1 MAIPSRPPPEL
12 PCHLQRYV
20 VGQDYGA
27 YTPRDQAVWR
37 HILRQL
43 TTRLEGRAHPSY
55 LAGLAQ
61 AGISVER
68 IPSLEEMNAKLARI
82 GWRAVAVKGFIPP
95 AVFTEL
101 QSLGVLAIAAD
112 IRSVDHLDYTPA
124 PDIVHES
131 AGHAP
136 ILADPGYARYLQR
149 CGVAGFKAIAS
160 LEDQEVYEAIR
171 HLSVVKEDPDSTPAD
186 AAQAE
191 DRLHAACGARTYVS
205 ESTKASRLYW
215 WTAEYGLVGGLDH
228 PMIYGAGLL
237 SSLGE
242 AAHCLTDQ
250 VAKVPLSPACV
261 DQDYD
266 ITCMQPQLFVAR
278 DFGQLFEVLDAFEA
292 TLAWRRGGDFGL
304 EEALRARTVNHVVL
318 ADGLEVT
325 GRVTRLE
332 RAPEGGS
339 IVLAVLEGPGL
350 LSRRGLALEPDPWQG
365 AALVILAAGSV
376 PQGTFHLAL
385 PGGLVLEGFGEGGAR
400 VTGLR
405 GTCQGRPLQLPASA
419 LLWFSPTLPS
429 VAGGPGDP
437 EAWDRAFG
445 DQNPGAGG
453 DAESRARQAKAST
466 LAPGLGAL
474 YAEVRALR
482 EGGLQAGS
490 RLEQL
495 QADLRHHP
503 GEWLLHEELKELLA
517 PAPSP
522 NTVASP

>member
-1 MAIPSRPPPEL
+1 MATPSRPPLAL
-12 PCHLQRYV
+12 PSHLQRYV
-20 VGQDYGA
+20 VSQDYEA

-68 IPSLEEMNAKLARI
+68 IPRLEEMNVRLAGI

-101 QSLGVLAIAAD
+101 QALGVLAIAAD
-112 IRSVDHLDYTPA
+112 IRSVDHIGYTPA

-136 ILADPGYARYLQR
+136 ILADPGYATYLQR

-160 LEDQEVYEAIR
+160 LEDQEVFAAIR
-171 HLSVVKEDPDSTPAD
+171 HLSVVKEEPAATPAD
-186 AAQAE
+186 LAQAE
-191 DRLHAACGARTYVS
+191 DRLQAASAARTYVS

-228 PMIYGAGLL
+228 PLIYGAGLL

-250 VAKVPLSPACV
+250 VARLPLSSACV

-278 DFGQLFEVLDAFEA
+278 DFDHLFEVLAAFEA
-292 TLAWRRGGDFGL
+292 TLAWRRGGDYGL
-304 EEALRARTVNHVVL
+304 EEALRARTVNHLVL

-325 GRVTRLE
+325 GRVTQLV
-332 RAPEGGS
+332 RASGAGP
-339 IVLAVLEGPGL
+339 VLLAVLEGPGL
-350 LSRRGLALEPDPWQG
+350 LSRQGQALEPEPWQG
-365 AALVILAAGSV
+365 AAVVILTAGSW
-376 PQGTFHLAL
+376 PLGEGHLDL
-385 PGGLVLEGFGEGGAR
+385 PGGLTLDGVGLGGR
-400 VTGLR
+400 CVTGLR
-405 GTCQGRPLQLPASA
+405 GACQGAPLDLPDQARVF
-419 LLWFSPTLPS
+419 FSPALPS

-437 EAWDRAFG
+437 EAWDRCFG
-445 DQNPGAGG
+445 DFSASAAG
-453 DAESRARQAKAST
+453 DAEGHARQAKASA
-466 LAPGLGAL
+466 LAPSLGKL
-474 YAEVRALR
+474 YAEVRTLR
-482 EGGLQAGS
+482 EAG
-490 RLEQL
+490 
-495 QADLRHHP
+495 QADPARLRAIQAELRHHP
-503 GEWLLHEELKELLA
+503 GEWLLQGELQELLG
-517 PAPSP
+517 PEPSP
-522 NTVASP
+522 KTVTSP